1 MSIACLGFSAKTT
14 YALLA
19 LIELADVQASGV
31 RLQVGEIAARQS
43 IPERYLEQMM
53 TALRRGGFVRSTRGP
68 RGGYVLARSPEAV
81 TLDEVLICLE
91 GGPDKATSDHQ
102 SPEQTVVAGLSTQL
116 RQRRMAAL
124 ADTSLADLVQERDAL
139 LQAQSQTMYFI

>member
-1 MSIACLGFSAKTT
+1 LGFSAKTT

-19 LIELADVQASGV
+19 LIELADVQASGE

-53 TALRRGGFVRSTRGP
+53 TALRRGGFVRSSRGP
-68 RGGYVLARSPEAV
+68 RGGYVLARSPQAV
-81 TLDEVLICLE
+81 TLAEVLICLE
-91 GGPDKATSDHQ
+91 GGPDKPTSDQQ
-102 SPEQTVVAGLSTQL
+102 SVEQTVVANLSAQL
-116 RQRRMAAL
+116 RQRRMATL
-124 ADTSLADLVQERDAL
+124 EDTSLADLVQERDAL

>member
-1 MSIACLGFSAKTT
+1 LGFSAKTT

-19 LIELADVQASGV
+19 LIELADVQASGE
-31 RLQVGEIAARQS
+31 RLQVGEIATRQR

-53 TALRRGGFVRSTRGP
+53 TALRRGGFVRSSRGP

-81 TLDEVLICLE
+81 TLAEVLTCLE
-91 GGPDKATSDHQ
+91 GGPDKLASEQQ
-102 SPEQTVVAGLSTQL
+102 SPEQSVVVSLSEQL
-116 RQRRMAAL
+116 RQRRMATL
-124 ADTSLADLVQERDAL
+124 EETSLADLVQERDAL

>member
-1 MSIACLGFSAKTT
+1 LGFSAKTT

-19 LIELADVQASGV
+19 LIELADVQASGE

-53 TALRRGGFVRSTRGP
+53 TALRRGGFVRSSRGP
-68 RGGYVLARSPEAV
+68 RGGYVLARPPEAV
-81 TLDEVLICLE
+81 SLADVLTCLE
-91 GGPDKATSDHQ
+91 GGPDKLASDHP
-102 SPEQTVVAGLSTQL
+102 SPEQAVVANLSAQL
-116 RQRRMAAL
+116 RERRMATL
-124 ADTSLADLVQERDAL
+124 QQTSLADLVQERDVL

>member
-1 MSIACLGFSAKTT
+1 MGFSAKTT

-19 LIELADVQASGV
+19 LIELADVQASGE

-53 TALRRGGFVRSTRGP
+53 TALRRGGFVRSSRGP
-68 RGGYVLARSPEAV
+68 RGGYVLALSPEAV
-81 TLDEVLICLE
+81 TLAEVLTCLE
-91 GGPDKATSDHQ
+91 GGPDKLSPEQ
-102 SPEQTVVAGLSTQL
+102 QNPEQTVVANLSAQL
-116 RQRRMAAL
+116 RQRRMATL
-124 ADTSLADLVQERDAL
+124 EETSLADLVQERDAL

>member
-1 MSIACLGFSAKTT
+1 MGFSAKTT

-19 LIELADVQASGV
+19 LMELADAQPSGE

-53 TALRRGGFVRSTRGP
+53 TALRRGGFLRSSRGP
-68 RGGYVLARSPEAV
+68 RGGYQLARSPEAI
-81 TLDEVLICLE
+81 TLAEVITCLE
-91 GGPDKATSDHQ
+91 GGPDKLTAEPQ
-102 SPEQTVVAGLSTQL
+102 SPEQTVIAGISLQL

-124 ADTSLADLVQERDAL
+124 EDTSLAALLQERDAL